1 MRLHPGEWRDSHNKW
16 SLSNIPIAFPNEEE
30 ERYVEQIQLLCREVR
45 QSEKDPSLQRFG
57 LGLRKPNEIQKTNSG
72 TQSTNPE
79 SNIGTN
85 LETGV
90 TTPVKSTQHGRTV
103 QTSSMPLPS
112 PFMSR
117 SSVQTGAEQDQV
129 NIYLNTKDH
138 PTLKV
143 LDKAPVGKKEMETF
157 CKGYE
162 DAVMTGMVPALRA
175 FITKDVKVSIDLY
188 LRSRNNPLTSKPYL
202 GDDEKQNY
210 GWMNID
216 TKEEAL
222 ELVTLFRQAYDIE
235 QPSRVHRDLVFLMA
249 RDRIINLPITI
260 SITDKNVAVNWSM
273 KMIALIEEEHYLNK
287 KGICRLSD
295 DEQQKVWKVFIDNI
309 TSDRSAKKKMIA
321 RKNVKLLHLLKLS
334 RIMQLLISLLPIHI
348 LGIHYDS

>member
-1 MRLHPGEWRDSHNKW
+1 MSQNPNYECVGKEEDQLWHVGNQWLFIHETMPKVSLEMLSSAWGRVQAISPEMRDQEAQDRRDLIRKYADEQKNWMRLHPGEWRDSHNKW

-79 SNIGTN
+79 SNIIGTN
-85 LETGV
+85 LESGV

-103 QTSSMPLPS
+103 QASMPLPS

-143 LDKAPVGKKEMETF
+143 LGKAPVGKKEMETF
-157 CKGYE
+157 C
-162 DAVMTGMVPALRA
+162 
-175 FITKDVKVSIDLY
+175 
-188 LRSRNNPLTSKPYL
+188 
-202 GDDEKQNY
+202 
-210 GWMNID
+210 
-216 TKEEAL
+216 
-222 ELVTLFRQAYDIE
+222 
-235 QPSRVHRDLVFLMA
+235 
-249 RDRIINLPITI
+249 
-260 SITDKNVAVNWSM
+260 
-273 KMIALIEEEHYLNK
+273 
-287 KGICRLSD
+287 
-295 DEQQKVWKVFIDNI
+295 
-309 TSDRSAKKKMIA
+309 
-321 RKNVKLLHLLKLS
+321 
-334 RIMQLLISLLPIHI
+334 
-348 LGIHYDS
+348 